1 MGQLGRA
8 KAGAEDSR
16 AETRKPAER
25 RVKERKRQRLVD
37 GFITS
42 ALVPTP
48 RPCTV
53 IDMSA
58 GGSKIELWAD
68 CCGQLRQGDRVTLYI
83 PVDRQEVDAQVRW
96 RRNNAIGLQFS
107 SPLRAPTRSYG

>member
-1 MGQLGRA
+1 MGLLGRA
-8 KAGAEDSR
+8 NGGAEDSR

-25 RVKERKRQRLVD
+25 RAKERKRQRLVD

-42 ALVPTP
+42 ALMPTP

-53 IDMSA
+53 VDMSS
-58 GGSKIELWAD
+58 GGSKIELWTD
-68 CCGQLRQGDRVTLYI
+68 CSGQLRPGDRVTLYI
-83 PVDRQEVDAQVRW
+83 PVDRQEVDGQVRW

-107 SPLRAPTRSYG
+107 SPFRPPTRRYE